1 MANKQDN
8 AEALDEID
16 VADRLQL
23 EMLANECQ
31 TPTRIEI
38 CSAIQG
44 TGKHIDPIIRV
55 GFQWLVESIL
65 HHYETIQRRVLEDVA
80 KQKAAELLEKEA
92 RKERIQKLKAMQS
105 YAEGVNNP
113 LHNVYDMA
121 NGSNGGSGGNPFRP
135 LHEIAVSFLFVIDC
149 QK

>member
-1 MANKQDN
+1 M
-8 AEALDEID
+8 DEID

-44 TGKHIDPIIRV
+44 SGKNIDPIIRV

-65 HHYETIQRRVLEDVA
+65 NHHDTIQRRVLEDVA

-92 RKERIQKLKAMQS
+92 RKERIQKLKAMQN
-105 YAEGVNNP
+105 YAEGVNNHLRNNIFEP
-113 LHNVYDMA
+113 PV
-121 NGSNGGSGGNPFRP
+121 NGSSSSGLGTSPFRP
-135 LHEIAVSFLFVIDC
+135 LHEIAVRALRVGDRYEGVVS
-149 QK
+149 